1 VSEDAA
7 DEPGTDVASNR
18 DDGGQRETDAGP
30 DEAASGT
37 QRTTE
42 QGASSG
48 REAASDAGQAR
59 ERDPAGGLGAALAG
73 GVGFLSRL
81 PVGTDLR
88 GWEAFRHRPVAF
100 VPAGYLVGALV
111 ALPVL
116 LGLPAVT
123 LAVVYPAALVLVTG
137 INHADGVA
145 DLGDAAVVH
154 GDVEER
160 VRVLKDSQLGVGG
173 TVALVLLF
181 AGLALG
187 ALGLA
192 GQPVLQAA
200 GVVVAAEVGAKLG
213 MAMLACL
220 GTAPFE
226 GLGSQLTAVSDRSDL
241 LAPMLVALPAAFLS
255 WPSPAAGA
263 ALAAA
268 VVTTILVWRWADG
281 YLGGVNGDVF
291 GATNELARVVA
302 LHAGVVAWTLS

>member
-1 VSEDAA
+1 VSDEPDDGPTDDAAETPTSDVSAEPGEQTGEDAS
-7 DEPGTDVASNR
+7 DGT
-18 DDGGQRETDAGP
+18 
-30 DEAASGT
+30 
-37 QRTTE
+37 TTAPE
-42 QGASSG
+42 
-48 REAASDAGQAR
+48 AGQAR
-59 ERDPAGGLGAALAG
+59 GSGPAGGLGAALAG
-73 GVGFLSRL
+73 GLGFLSRL

-100 VPAGYLVGALV
+100 VPAGYVVGALV

-116 LGLPAVT
+116 LELPAVT
-123 LAVVYPAALVLVTG
+123 LAVVYPATLVLVTG

-154 GDVEER
+154 GDAEER
-160 VRVLKDSQLGVGG
+160 LRVLKDSQLGVGG
-173 TVALVLLF
+173 TAALVLLF
-181 AGLALG
+181 VGLALA

-192 GQPVLQAA
+192 GQPTLQAV

-213 MAMLACL
+213 MAILACL

-226 GLGSQLTAVSDRSDL
+226 GLGSQLTAVSDQSDL
-241 LAPMLVALPAAFLS
+241 LAPVLVALPAAFLS

-268 VVTTILVWRWADG
+268 IVTALVVWRWADG
-281 YLGGVNGDVF
+281 YLGGVNGDAF

-302 LHAGVVAWTLS
+302 LHAGVIAWTLS